1 MQQLNLFWKTE
12 EEKEENRF
20 ADKTELSAEERL
32 ELARAVYRIFK
43 EDVEEIKDTKTGKI
57 IYRKESTPPEKAG

>member
-1 MQQLNLFWKTE
+1 MQQLNLFGKKE

-32 ELARAVYRIFK
+32 ELARLVYRVFK
-43 EDVEEIKDTKTGKI
+43 ENIEEIKDIETGKV
-57 IYRKESTPPEKAG
+57 IYKKEDTPSERAG

>member
-1 MQQLNLFWKTE
+1 MQQLNLFGKKE

-32 ELARAVYRIFK
+32 EIARGVYRVFNESI
-43 EDVEEIKDTKTGKI
+43 EEIRDTKTGKI
-57 IYRKESTPPEKAG
+57 IYRKTDTPSVRTR